1 MGTNEE
7 LLAKNGFYAN
17 LIKTQLGD
25 DQNNAR
31 IQKEKTKKLQSMKKL
46 STNFSKV
53 IENMQKFEKD
63 KLGKEKE
70 EEVEIKKKE
79 IMDLIKDKKL
89 DLILGTIGGFIYG
102 GGTPLTGLLLG
113 NVINALSPQ
122 IDLEKMKNESLK
134 WTL

>member
-1 MGTNEE
+1 
-7 LLAKNGFYAN
+7 
-17 LIKTQLGD
+17 
-25 DQNNAR
+25 
-31 IQKEKTKKLQSMKKL
+31 MKKL